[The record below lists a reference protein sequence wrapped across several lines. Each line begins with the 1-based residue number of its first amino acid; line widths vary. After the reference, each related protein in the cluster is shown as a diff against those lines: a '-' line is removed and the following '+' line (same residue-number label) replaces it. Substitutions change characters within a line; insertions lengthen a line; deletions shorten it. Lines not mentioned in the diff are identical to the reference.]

1 MSSALILVWS
11 AMLGVIPLA
20 HASPQAEDLQYES
33 TECDAALLN
42 QSEVR
47 SELESIREIFESAGL
62 GGANPEFGS
71 GKDFHGVDEV
81 FTPAELGPMAFLKLC
96 LKPKSSDFTQNV
108 IATEEGY
115 LFHGQTP
122 SKLPYAIYFTGIDK
136 EGVKKFADSLNSI
149 GKTASFQVLDFF
161 IPSAYAGKNEILTNS
176 RKPKRDPSS
185 KGSHRDI
192 LAATA
197 SCGVGLGKGVLAA
210 TVVPV
215 VGIVKTTV
223 RFIEGVAFAVRKPA
237 EAWNRIVKRVK
248 DLSGVIKGFS
258 LSKTLRGAKG
268 AFRDLPF
275 GKKVEVVCAVVSAIG
290 TSAALSLFI
299 APLAPANIVMLVNI
313 LSAAGMLDTVK
324 DYLIPPEKELPDQ
337 PVSNKL
343 NKLIQS
349 LQNIGKTGSP
359 AGSKCN
365 P

>member
-1 MSSALILVWS
+1 M
-11 AMLGVIPLA
+11 
-20 HASPQAEDLQYES
+20 
-33 TECDAALLN
+33 
-42 QSEVR
+42 R
-47 SELESIREIFESAGL
+47 
-62 GGANPEFGS
+62 
-71 GKDFHGVDEV
+71 
-81 FTPAELGPMAFLKLC
+81 KL
-96 LKPKSSDFTQNV
+96 T
-108 IATEEGY
+108 
-115 LFHGQTP
+115 
-122 SKLPYAIYFTGIDK
+122 
-136 EGVKKFADSLNSI
+136 DSLNAI
-149 GKTASFQVLDFF
+149 GKTASFSVLDLL
-161 IPSAYAGKNEILTNS
+161 IPSAHAGKNEVLTNT
-176 RKPKRDPSS
+176 KKAKRDPGN

-210 TVVPV
+210 TVVPA

-223 RFIEGVAFAVRKPA
+223 RFIEGVAFAIRKPA

-258 LSKTLRGAKG
+258 LSKTLKGAKG
-268 AFRDLPF
+268 AFKDLPF

-299 APLAPANIVMLVNI
+299 APLAPANVVMLVNI

-324 DYLIPPEKELPDQ
+324 DYLIPPEKNLPDQ
-337 PVSNKL
+337 PVSNTL

-359 AGSKCN
+359 ATPQCN